1 MSVSH
6 EESQEVGAP
15 EGGSP
20 GAGAVRPQPREETAC
35 PLCGRREYHVV
46 SKIDRRGAPLRTVM
60 CDACGLVWTNP
71 RPADADV
78 DRYYATEYRLDYSRS
93 RTPTRR
99 KLLRGF
105 LGAAERRDALDRLL
119 APGARVLD
127 VGCGA
132 GELVFLLR
140 QEGFDAAGIEP
151 GHEYAA
157 FCRDVLTIP
166 IQTATVERADV
177 APQSQS
183 LVTMFHMLEHVA
195 DPRRTLATI
204 REWLI
209 PDAGRLVVEVPN
221 MHSLVQAPRH
231 RFHYAHLYNYSVATL
246 GAFGLA
252 AGLRLVSSDASA
264 DGGNITCVF
273 ATQPAGE
280 ATAPPDLSANAV
292 QTRAI
297 LTGHTTLRH
306 YLSSTPY
313 RRAAE
318 KVARRWR
325 EDRLLARLPDVQAL
339 LAWSARLRKP

>member
-6 EESQEVGAP
+6 ERSR
-15 EGGSP
+15 P
-20 GAGAVRPQPREETAC
+20 GAAAEGAGQGARATRPQPSEETPC
-35 PLCGRREYHVV
+35 PLCGHREYLLV
-46 SKIDRRGAPLRTVM
+46 STIDRRGAPLRTVM
-60 CDACGLVWTNP
+60 CEACGLVWTNP

-78 DRYYATEYRLDYSRS
+78 DRYYETEYRLDYSRS

-105 LGAAERRDALDRLL
+105 LGAAERRAALDRLL

-132 GELVFLLR
+132 GEFVFLLR
-140 QEGFDAAGIEP
+140 QQRFDAAGIEP
-151 GHEYAA
+151 GEEYAA
-157 FCRDVLTIP
+157 FCRDILKIQV
-166 IQTATVERADV
+166 QTATVERADV

-183 LVTMFHMLEHVA
+183 LITMFHMLEHVA

-204 REWLI
+204 REWLV

-221 MHSLVQAPRH
+221 VHSLVQAPCH

-246 GAFGLA
+246 GAFGAA
-252 AGLRLVSSDASA
+252 AGLRLVSSHESA

-273 ATQPAGE
+273 ASRPPGE
-280 ATAPPDLSANAV
+280 AVAAPDLSANAV
-292 QTRAI
+292 QTREI
-297 LTGHTTLRH
+297 LAGHTTLRH
-306 YLSSTPY
+306 YLSAVPY

-318 KVARRWR
+318 KLARRWQ
-325 EDRLLARLPDVQAL
+325 EDRLLARLPDLQAL
-339 LAWSARLRKP
+339 LAWSASLGRV